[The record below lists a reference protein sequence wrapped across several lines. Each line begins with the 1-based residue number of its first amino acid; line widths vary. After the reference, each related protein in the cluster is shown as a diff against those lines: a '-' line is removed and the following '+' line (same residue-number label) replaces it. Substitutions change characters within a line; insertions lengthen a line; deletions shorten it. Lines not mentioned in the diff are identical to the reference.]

1 MRVKQLSSGS
11 DVDGEEIDDVPTGER
26 LLEIDVPKRDHR
38 DRIRDE
44 LTQLPRR
51 RRALKAERLDRM
63 SNVGAREGEGCR
75 RTAGNG
81 QIEVAHEAREANVI
95 LLFAVHVRKGP
106 CVLALVLS

>member
-1 MRVKQLSSGS
+1 MRVKRLSSGS
-11 DVDGEEIDDVPTGER
+11 DVDGEEIDDVPIGER

-63 SNVGAREGEGCR
+63 ANVGAREGEGCR
-75 RTAGNG
+75 LTAGRV
-81 QIEVAHEAREANVI
+81 QVDVADVGCDAEDI
-95 LLFAVHVRKGP
+95 AVF
-106 CVLALVLS
+106 CSS